1 MGEGCFVVSLGELE
15 RESERCGKGCQSC
28 WSDKQYYFLSIL
40 GMRCPMRAVGTAYSM
55 ARARSVSAWVINKS
69 HGDLTFRD
77 TYIKR
82 HHHHV
87 QESASN

>member
-1 MGEGCFVVSLGELE
+1 VGRDARAAGVINSTIFSPFWDAVSYAG
-15 RESERCGKGCQSC
+15 
-28 WSDKQYYFLSIL
+28 
-40 GMRCPMRAVGTAYSM
+40 AVGTAYSM